1 MVAGPTDHLT
11 EFIDCSHIPVL
22 TINLLQALPKTPLWD
37 RLHAAGR
44 LSVEED
50 RESNVVFARS
60 YDEVVLSWRR
70 SIRHAYT
77 PEAIYSRFAW
87 NVRHT
92 YANRITPP
100 LSRARLAP
108 PNLRR
113 AIVIM
118 MRLLVRIGL
127 LGDYRRTFWRMAWPA
142 LRSGRIEELIHIG
155 LVAHHMIVFARDCAK
170 GRENASFFA
179 QRPRPAVEAA
189 TPVAT

>member
-1 MVAGPTDHLT
+1 
-11 EFIDCSHIPVL
+11 
-22 TINLLQALPKTPLWD
+22 
-37 RLHAAGR
+37 
-44 LSVEED
+44 
-50 RESNVVFARS
+50 
-60 YDEVVLSWRR
+60 
-70 SIRHAYT
+70 
-77 PEAIYSRFAW
+77 
-87 NVRHT
+87 
-92 YANRITPP
+92 
-100 LSRARLAP
+100 
-108 PNLRR
+108 
-113 AIVIM
+113 M